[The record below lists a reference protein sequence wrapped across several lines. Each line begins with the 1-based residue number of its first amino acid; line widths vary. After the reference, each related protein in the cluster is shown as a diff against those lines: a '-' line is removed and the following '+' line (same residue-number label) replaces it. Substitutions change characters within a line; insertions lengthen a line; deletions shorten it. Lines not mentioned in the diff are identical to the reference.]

1 MLLSVKDVIR
11 VRKIFFLALACLL
24 LAAAR
29 PVFAETPTAPVRV
42 GYFENEIFQEGAEKG
57 AIRRGYAY
65 EYYRKLSEYTGWE
78 YEYVYGSFA
87 DLYQMLLDGKIDLLA
102 GLAKTE
108 ERQGI
113 IGYPEAPMGSE
124 TYNMVKHRSDDSI
137 TTTFSTLSGKR
148 IGVLE
153 SAMVGALR
161 RFLAQHAIAAE
172 VVTYPTHQEMLDDF
186 DENNIDALVA
196 ESDGTYDRPNA
207 ALLYAFGSTDY
218 YLCVN
223 SRRPDLLA
231 ALNQAQDQL
240 AVEEPNYINSLRIKY
255 YASSIASRALS
266 DAEKEWLKDHRVLRM
281 GYLNHYLPYSDTDAN
296 GAVTGLVQA
305 LVPQILEEL
314 GVSSLNI
321 SYQGY
326 DSYTAMIA
334 DVDGGKI
341 DAAFPVGGGLFF
353 SEESGICPSN
363 PVVSS
368 ATDLVFKGD
377 YSDKTLA
384 AFAVNENNRM
394 QYYYV
399 KTHFPNA
406 RILFFPSIE
415 DCLDAVLE
423 GKASCTTLN
432 GLRANDILKNRRFRG
447 LSIKQSNR
455 PDDRSFGVRI
465 GDDGLLKLLNRGVNI
480 IGRDRMESLAYW
492 YVDGLHT
499 QSMLDVLMDN
509 LWLLALAAAVV
520 SLLIAAFLARES
532 AQAKRHKEELIASN
546 ERLAAA
552 AREAESAN
560 QAKTYFLSTMSH
572 DIRTPM
578 NSILSMNEMVLRE
591 SDNEDILRYSQYIR
605 SSGNTLLGLINDIL
619 DFSKMEAGKL
629 DIIPVDYEISSVLN
643 DLVNM
648 TKTKADEKGLQL
660 QLNIDSDMPNYLRGD
675 EIRIK
680 QAVTNLLTNAVKYT
694 KEGTV
699 TFSIGYEKI
708 QEEPDAILLKISVA
722 DTGVGIK
729 PEDIGKMFDAFQ
741 RIDEM
746 NNHNIEGTGLGI
758 TITQSL
764 LQLMGSHLEVES
776 EYGKGS
782 VFRFAVRQQVVK
794 WDKVGD
800 YEAAF
805 RRSIAERKRYAQKFT
820 APDAHILVVDD
831 TPVNLIVFQSLLK
844 HTKVQIDT
852 AESADECIA
861 LAGQNPYDVIFLDH
875 MMPYKD
881 GIEAMKE
888 LKSMKGTPNVET
900 PMICLTANA
909 ISGMRE
915 TYLMA
920 GFDDYLTKPIDPDS
934 LEETIIRYLPKEKL
948 MSAGETDG
956 ETEES
961 LPSFLYDIEGL
972 DVAEGLNHVGAADA
986 YLEAAAT
993 YAETAKRSADEI
1005 EEYWRAGDLENTTV
1019 KVHGLKS
1026 SSKVIGAMELGLL
1039 AESLEKAGRA
1049 GDTET
1054 LRANMDR
1061 LLADYRRLG
1070 EALAP
1075 LLHPSEEPAE
1085 EKPMMTEDKL
1095 REIYRTL
1102 IDYAEAFDYDKMEGV
1117 EKLLGEYRIPESE
1130 RERVNTVR
1138 KAIADFDYDEV
1149 PKLLEG
1155 SGLLA

>member
-1 MLLSVKDVIR
+1 MIR
-11 VRKIFFLALACLL
+11 VRKILFFALVFLL
-24 LAAAR
+24 LAAAT
-29 PVFAETPTAPVRV
+29 PVFAETPPTLVRV

-57 AIRRGYAY
+57 AVRRGYAY

-87 DLYQMLLDGKIDLLA
+87 ELYQMLLNGKIDLLA

-108 ERQGI
+108 ERQGL
-113 IGYPEAPMGSE
+113 IGYPDAPMGSE
-124 TYNMVKHRSDDSI
+124 TYNMVKHSNDNSI
-137 TTTFSTLSGKR
+137 TTKFSTLSGKK
-148 IGVLE
+148 IGVLD
-153 SAMVGALR
+153 SAMVGVLR
-161 RFLAQHAIAAE
+161 KFLAQHAIAAE
-172 VVTYPTHQEMLDDF
+172 VVPYPTHQDMLDDF
-186 DENNIDALVA
+186 DENKIDALVA
-196 ESDGTYDRPNA
+196 ESDGTYNRQNA

-231 ALNQAQDQL
+231 ALDQAQDQL
-240 AVEEPNYINSLRIKY
+240 MVEEPNYINSLRIKY

-266 DAEKEWLKDHRVLRM
+266 DAEKEWLQDHRVLRM
-281 GYLNHYLPYSDTDAN
+281 GYLKHYLPYSDTDAD
-296 GAVTGLVQA
+296 GDVTGLVQA
-305 LVPQILEEL
+305 LMPKILEEL
-314 GVSSLNI
+314 GINGLDI
-321 SYQGY
+321 AYTGY
-326 DSYTAMIA
+326 DNYDVMIA
-334 DVDGGKI
+334 DVDSRRI

-363 PVVSS
+363 PVVST
-368 ATDLVFKGD
+368 ATDLVFKGE
-377 YSDKTLA
+377 YSDKTIDV
-384 AFAVNENNRM
+384 FAVNENNRM

-399 KTHFPNA
+399 KTHFPEA
-406 RILFFPSIE
+406 QILFFSSIE
-415 DCLDAVLE
+415 DCLDAVLK
-423 GKASCTTLN
+423 GNASCTTLN

-465 GDDGLLKLLNRGVNI
+465 GDEGLLKLLNRGVNI
-480 IGRDRMESLAYW
+480 IGKDRMESLAYR
-492 YVDGLHT
+492 YVDGLHS
-499 QSMLDVLMDN
+499 QSLLDVLMDN
-509 LWLLALAAAVV
+509 LWLLALAAAAV

-532 AQAKRHKEELIASN
+532 SQAKRHKEELIASN

-572 DIRTPM
+572 EIRTPM

-591 SDNEDILRYSQYIR
+591 CDNADILRYAEYIR

-629 DIIPVDYEISSVLN
+629 DLIPVDYEISSVLN

-648 TKTKADEKGLQL
+648 TKTKADEKGLEL
-660 QLNIDSDMPNYLRGD
+660 RLNIDSNMPNFLRGD

-694 KEGTV
+694 KKGTV
-699 TFSIGYEKI
+699 TFTIGYERI
-708 QEEPDAILLKISVA
+708 PEEPDAVLLKISVA
-722 DTGVGIK
+722 DTGIGIK
-729 PEDIGKMFDAFQ
+729 QEDIGRMFEAF
-741 RIDEM
+741 RRVDETI
-746 NNHNIEGTGLGI
+746 NHHIEGTGLGI

-764 LQLMGSHLEVES
+764 LHLMGSTLEVES

-782 VFRFAVRQQVVK
+782 VFHFAVRQQVTK
-794 WDKVGD
+794 WIPVGD

-805 RRSIAERKRYAQKFT
+805 RHSIAERKKYKEKFI
-820 APDAHILVVDD
+820 APGAHILVVDD

-861 LAGQNPYDVIFLDH
+861 LAAQKKYDIIFLDH
-875 MMPYKD
+875 MMPHKD
-881 GIEAMKE
+881 GIEAMQE
-888 LKSMKGTPNVET
+888 LKAMKGNPNAET

-915 TYLMA
+915 TYLA
-920 GFDDYLTKPIDPDS
+920 VGFDDYLTKPIDPDS
-934 LEETIIRYLPKEKL
+934 LEEAIIRYLPKEKL
-948 MSAGETDG
+948 MSAEETDG

-961 LPSFLYDIEGL
+961 LPDFLYDIEGL
-972 DVAEGLNHVGAADA
+972 DVAEGLNHVGAADV
-986 YLEAAAT
+986 YLEAAAS
-993 YAETAKRSADEI
+993 YAETAERSADEL

-1049 GDTET
+1049 GDVET

-1070 EALAP
+1070 AALAP
-1075 LLHPSEEPAE
+1075 LLHPTEEPKEELPLMAE
-1085 EKPMMTEDKL
+1085 EKL

-1102 IDYAEAFDYDKMEGV
+1102 KDYAEAFDYDKMEDV

-1130 RERVNTVR
+1130 QERVNAIR
-1138 KAIADFDYDEV
+1138 KAIANFDYDEV
-1149 PKLLEG
+1149 PELLEG
-1155 SGLLA
+1155 SGLLV

>member
-1 MLLSVKDVIR
+1 M
-11 VRKIFFLALACLL
+11 RKIFFLMLACLL
-24 LAAAR
+24 LAAAQ
-29 PVFAETPTAPVRV
+29 PVFAETPPPPVKV

-78 YEYVYGSFA
+78 YEYVYGSFSE
-87 DLYQMLLDGKIDLLA
+87 LYQMLLDGKVDLLA

-108 ERQGI
+108 ERQGV

-124 TYNMVKHRSDDSI
+124 TYNMVKHRADDSI
-137 TTTFSTLSGKR
+137 TTTFSTLSGKK
-148 IGVLE
+148 IGVLD
-153 SAMVGALR
+153 SAMVGALQ
-161 RFLAQHAIAAE
+161 RFLAQQAISAE
-172 VVTYPTHQEMLDDF
+172 VVTYPTHQELLDDF
-186 DENNIDALVA
+186 DENKIDALVA

-207 ALLYAFGSTDY
+207 ALLYPFGSTDY

-231 ALNQAQDQL
+231 ALNQAQNQL

-266 DAEKEWLKDHRVLRM
+266 DAEKEWLKEHRALRM
-281 GYLNHYLPYSDTDAN
+281 GYLNHYLPYSDTDAD

-314 GVSSLNI
+314 GVNSLNI

-368 ATDLVFKGD
+368 ATDLIFKGD

-423 GKASCTTLN
+423 GKASCATLN

-465 GDDGLLKLLNRGVNI
+465 GNEGLLKLLNRGVNI
-480 IGRDRMESLAYW
+480 IGKDRMESLAYW

-520 SLLIAAFLARES
+520 SLLVAAFLARES
-532 AQAKRHKEELIASN
+532 AQAKRHKEELIISN

-660 QLNIDSDMPNYLRGD
+660 RLNIDSDMPNSLRGD

-680 QAVTNLLTNAVKYT
+680 QAVTNILTNAVKYT

-699 TFSIGYEKI
+699 TFSIGYDKI
-708 QEEPDAILLKISVA
+708 PEDPDAILLKISVA

-729 PEDIGKMFDAFQ
+729 QEDIGKMFDAFQ
-741 RIDEM
+741 RIDET

-764 LQLMGSHLEVES
+764 LQLMGSRLEVES

-831 TPVNLIVFQSLLK
+831 TPVNLIVFKSLLK

-852 AESADECIA
+852 ADSADECIA
-861 LAGQNPYDVIFLDH
+861 LSSRQKYDVIFLDH

-881 GIEAMKE
+881 GIEAMQE
-888 LKSMKGTPNVET
+888 LKSAKGNPNTST
-900 PMICLTANA
+900 PMVCLTANA

-915 TYLMA
+915 TYLTA

-948 MSAGETDG
+948 MSA
-956 ETEES
+956 EES
-961 LPSFLYDIEGL
+961 DREPEGTLPPFLYGIDGL
-972 DVAEGLNHVGAADA
+972 DVSKGLEHIGSTEA
-986 YLEAAAT
+986 YLETAT
-993 YAETAKRSADEI
+993 SYAETAAHTADEI
-1005 EEYWRAGDLENTTV
+1005 ERYWTAGDLENTTI

-1049 GDTET
+1049 GDTEP
-1054 LRANMDR
+1054 LRANIDR

-1070 EALAP
+1070 KELAP
-1075 LLHPSEEPAE
+1075 LLHPKEDAAE
-1085 EKPMMTEDKL
+1085 EKPPMSEEKL
-1095 REIYRTL
+1095 REIYQSL
-1102 IDYAEAFDYDKMEGV
+1102 KDYAEAFDYDKMEEAGN
-1117 EKLLGEYRIPESE
+1117 LLGEYSVPESE
-1130 RERVNTVR
+1130 RERAAAIR
-1138 KAIADFDYDEV
+1138 KAIADFDYDDV

-1155 SGLLA
+1155 SSLLA

>member
-1 MLLSVKDVIR
+1 M
-11 VRKIFFLALACLL
+11 RKILFLALVCLL
-24 LAAAR
+24 FAAAA
-29 PVFAETPTAPVRV
+29 PVFAETPPTHVRV

-78 YEYVYGSFA
+78 YEYVYGSFTE
-87 DLYQMLLDGKIDLLA
+87 LYQMLLDGKIDLLA

-137 TTTFSTLSGKR
+137 TTTFSTLSGKK
-148 IGVLE
+148 IGVLD
-153 SAMVGALR
+153 SAMVGVLQ
-161 RFLAQHAIAAE
+161 RFLAQHDIAAE
-172 VVTYPTHQEMLDDF
+172 VVPYPTHQEMLEDF
-186 DENNIDALVA
+186 DGNHIDALVA
-196 ESDGTYDRPNA
+196 EGDGTYDRPNA
-207 ALLYAFGSTDY
+207 ALLYAFGATDY

-223 SRRPDLLA
+223 SHRPDLLA
-231 ALNQAQDQL
+231 ALNRAQDQL

-255 YASSIASRALS
+255 YASSITSRALS
-266 DAEKEWLKDHRVLRM
+266 DAENEWLKDHRVLRM
-281 GYLNHYLPYSDTDAN
+281 GYLNHYLPYSDTDVGGDA
-296 GAVTGLVQA
+296 TGLVRG
-305 LVPQILEEL
+305 LMPKILEEL
-314 GVSSLNI
+314 GVDGLDI

-326 DSYTAMIA
+326 DSYDAMIA

-353 SEESGICPSN
+353 SEESGICQSN

-368 ATDLVFKGD
+368 ATDLVFKGE
-377 YSDKTLA
+377 YSDNTLA

-399 KTHFPNA
+399 KTHFPDA
-406 RILFFPSIE
+406 KILFFPSIE

-423 GKASCTTLN
+423 GKASCATLN

-455 PDDRSFGVRI
+455 PDARSFGVRI
-465 GDDGLLKLLNRGVNI
+465 GNEGLLKLLNRGVNI
-480 IGRDRMESLAYW
+480 IGKDRIESLAYR
-492 YVDGLHT
+492 YVDGLYS
-499 QSMLDVLMDN
+499 QSLLDVLMDN
-509 LWLLALAAAVV
+509 LWLLALAAAAV
-520 SLLIAAFLARES
+520 SLLVAAFLARES

-560 QAKTYFLSTMSH
+560 QAKTYFLSAMSH
-572 DIRTPM
+572 EIRTPM

-591 SDNEDILRYSQYIR
+591 CDNAEILRYAEYIR

-629 DIIPVDYEISSVLN
+629 DLIPVDYEISSVLN

-648 TKTKADEKGLQL
+648 TKTKADEKGLEL
-660 QLNIDSDMPNYLRGD
+660 QLNIDCDMPNYLRGD
-675 EIRIK
+675 EIRLK

-694 KEGTV
+694 IEGTV
-699 TFSIGYEKI
+699 TLTIGYERI
-708 QEEPDAILLKISVA
+708 PEEPDAVLLKISVA
-722 DTGVGIK
+722 DTGIGIK
-729 PEDIGKMFDAFQ
+729 QEDIGKMFEAF
-741 RIDEM
+741 RRVDETS
-746 NNHNIEGTGLGI
+746 NHHIEGTGLGI

-764 LQLMGSHLEVES
+764 LHLMGSRLKVES

-782 VFRFAVRQQVVK
+782 VFHFAVRQQVAQWVP
-794 WDKVGD
+794 VGD

-805 RRSIAERKRYAQKFT
+805 RRSIAERKKYKEKFT

-844 HTKVQIDT
+844 HTKVRIDT

-861 LAGQNPYDVIFLDH
+861 LAAQKKYDVIFLDH

-881 GIEAMKE
+881 GIEAMQE
-888 LKSMKGTPNVET
+888 LKAMKGNPNEET

-915 TYLMA
+915 TYLSA
-920 GFDDYLTKPIDPDS
+920 GFDDYLTKPIDPDA
-934 LEETIIRYLPKEKL
+934 LEETIIRYLPSDKV
-948 MSAGETDG
+948 MSAEETDG

-972 DVAEGLNHVGAADA
+972 DVAEGLNHVGAADV

-993 YAETAKRSADEI
+993 YAETAERLADEI

-1039 AESLEKAGRA
+1039 AESLENAGRA
-1049 GDTET
+1049 GDVET

-1070 EALAP
+1070 KALAP
-1075 LLHPSEEPAE
+1075 LLHPTEAPEE
-1085 EKPMMTEDKL
+1085 EKPVMTEEKL

-1102 IDYAEAFDYDKMEGV
+1102 KDYAEAFDYDKMEDV
-1117 EKLLGEYRIPESE
+1117 EKLLGEYSIPESE
-1130 RERVNTVR
+1130 RARVNNLR
-1138 KAIADFDYDEV
+1138 KAIANFDYDEV
-1149 PKLLEG
+1149 PGLLEG
-1155 SGLLA
+1155 SSLETIS